1 MTADSKDFFPKRIPS
16 AKNTRKNKGNAM
28 ARRKWSQD
36 EGAERMPEDA
46 GDGTLDA
53 YIDYQLRCLEPR
65 TGRRE
70 EEEED
75 VIPGVPNLIP
85 FGRRANPSAIQASF
99 LEPSW
104 RR

>member
-1 MTADSKDFFPKRIPS
+1 MREQ
-16 AKNTRKNKGNAM
+16 RGC
-28 ARRKWSQD
+28 R
-36 EGAERMPEDA
+36 RMPEDA

-65 TGRRE
+65 TGRREEE